1 MRRLIVLLA
10 LVAGNAAAQYSLPAQ
25 QVLAL
30 APQLEAFAGSRANF
44 ESLANGLHGGTEV
57 RLVSMTR
64 EGMREIVTFTASER
78 LPALDTA
85 RCSKM
90 RATTCSS
97 AASVRRAAGTSRSC

>member
-25 QVLAL
+25 QVLAI

-64 EGMREIVTFTASER
+64 EGRREIVTFTASEK

-85 RCSKM
+85 RVLENS
-90 RATTCSS
+90 RYHLLE
-97 AASVRRAAGTSRSC
+97 RGTGAPSG